1 MKDCRYVGDDFII
14 KYEVVDGE
22 IFVYYKDGRVD
33 NFLYDV
39 TLERKIITKMKK
51 QLKENVMFKKMRKRD
66 RYVSLIS
73 FYVLVLVSF
82 MECSSFINDANLE
95 SGFWFFSVCGI
106 TFYDLYYFM
115 KNDVLLSEI
124 IKDEYFLN
132 NIDGVVE
139 FDVNLLDDYSL
150 DDLKCLKKEK

>member
-1 MKDCRYVGDDFII
+1 MKDCRYVDDDFIVR
-14 KYEVVDGE
+14 YEVVDDE
-22 IFVYYKDGRVD
+22 IFVYYKDGKID
-33 NFLYDV
+33 NFLYNV
-39 TLERKIITKMKK
+39 MLERKIIVKMKK
-51 QLKENVMFKKMRKRD
+51 QLMENVMFKKMRKRD

-73 FYVLVLVSF
+73 FYVLVLFSF
-82 MECSSFINDANLE
+82 IECSSFINDANLE

-106 TFYDLYYFM
+106 TLYDLYYFM
-115 KNDVLLSEI
+115 RNDVLLSEI

-150 DDLKCLKKEK
+150 YDLKCLKKEK

>member
-1 MKDCRYVGDDFII
+1 MKDCRYVDDDFIVR
-14 KYEVVDGE
+14 YEVVDDE
-22 IFVYYKDGRVD
+22 IFVYYKDGKID
-33 NFLYDV
+33 NFLYNV
-39 TLERKIITKMKK
+39 MLERKIIVKMKK
-51 QLKENVMFKKMRKRD
+51 QLMENVMFKKMRKRD

-73 FYVLVLVSF
+73 FYVLVLFSF
-82 MECSSFINDANLE
+82 IECSSFINDANLE

-106 TFYDLYYFM
+106 TLYDLYYFM

-150 DDLKCLKKEK
+150 YDLKCLKKEK